1 MTHWPDLEAALQ
13 GRPGWRRVG
22 REYHGPCPVS
32 GAGRD
37 CCFAREGR
45 AGDVALGCRKC
56 GGNGGKLDNESFL
69 AHLAALVGE
78 TARHVAAHAT
88 NDRAAIETPSPLPAR
103 AWLASEP
110 VDGTPGGSY
119 LTRRGVWPA
128 GERFPASVRWL
139 PAESARR
146 VGVRPQLPIMI
157 GAAGC
162 VVYRFGSPGEADTY
176 AAQLE
181 AVNAHGERVPFG
193 AAGKRPSVAG
203 SAFAGG
209 RRVFHAGGDPDRAI
223 HVCEGPLDA
232 LALVHL
238 ERLGSANLHGGA
250 VHGAPGV
257 SGFQLAACPGRGPVT
272 VWRDRDTNGQG
283 QRAAAQLAG
292 QLRRT
297 GRRVTIHGAP
307 WDGADLN
314 DWARAVVEDREER
327 EGDPT

>member
-1 MTHWPDLEAALQ
+1 MTRWPDVEAALQ

-37 CCFAREGR
+37 CCFASEGR
-45 AGDVALGCRKC
+45 AAGVAVGCRRC
-56 GGNGGKLDNESFL
+56 GNGGRLDSESL
-69 AHLAALVGE
+69 IAHLAALVGE

-88 NDRAAIETPSPLPAR
+88 NDRAAIATTPSALPGR

-110 VDGTPGGSY
+110 VDGTPGHTY
-119 LTRRGVWPA
+119 LVARRVWPA
-128 GERFPASVRWL
+128 GERFPVSVRWL

-146 VGVRPQLPIMI
+146 VGVRPRVPD

-162 VVYRFGSPGEADTY
+162 VVYRFGSPGEADTN

-193 AAGKRPSVAG
+193 AAGKRPSVAA

-209 RRVFHAGGDPDRAI
+209 RRVFHAGGDVDLGV
-223 HVCEGPLDA
+223 HLVEGPLDA

-238 ERLGSANLHGGA
+238 ARLGAVELAGA
-250 VHGAPGV
+250 VLGAQGTPGFTA
-257 SGFQLAACPGRGPVT
+257 SACPGRGPV
-272 VWRDRDTNGQG
+272 VLWPDGDGPG
-283 QRAAAQLAG
+283 ERAAVRAKRA
-292 QLRRT
+292 LRRA
-297 GRRVTIHGAP
+297 GRDVAIRLCGSDVTA
-307 WDGADLN
+307 
-314 DWARAVVEDREER
+314 WAVEFTSER
-327 EGDPT
+327 EASQDE